1 MPRIVEGESKLGLK
15 KTNKERRRAWAS
27 IDDAL
32 DEACAG
38 IDHKKIENKKTH
50 SEANLQGQNNID
62 FDKSH
67 LNERDLKEFGLK
79 KSEIA
84 VYCYLLE
91 HNHATPTQIAKGTGI
106 LRTNCY
112 HVLSGLVES
121 GLIREEVGGTG
132 RKMYFANDPE
142 SLLRATQKRA
152 AAIERVIPD
161 IRAMFS
167 EKTNKPSVRFYDGKK
182 EIQEIYRAS
191 LDAGEV
197 FAVGSTARLQEVM
210 PEFLPWYFAQLKKR
224 RVALYDIVSASS
236 RLITRDVARVAL
248 TDYAPKF
255 LPERYKDLPTDIL
268 VWDDNVAL
276 ITLEEPYFGTVLH
289 NAPLAQTMRMILGL
303 LGERL

>member
-1 MPRIVEGESKLGLK
+1 M
-15 KTNKERRRAWAS
+15 N
-27 IDDAL
+27 
-32 DEACAG
+32 
-38 IDHKKIENKKTH
+38 IE
-50 SEANLQGQNNID
+50 Q
-62 FDKSH
+62 
-67 LNERDLKEFGLK
+67 DLKEFGLK

>member
-1 MPRIVEGESKLGLK
+1 M
-15 KTNKERRRAWAS
+15 N
-27 IDDAL
+27 
-32 DEACAG
+32 
-38 IDHKKIENKKTH
+38 IE
-50 SEANLQGQNNID
+50 Q
-62 FDKSH
+62 
-67 LNERDLKEFGLK
+67 DLKEFGLK

-210 PEFLPWYFAQLKKR
+210 PEFLPWYFAQLKKS
-224 RVALYDIVSASS
+224 DVSLFMTSS
-236 RLITRDVARVAL
+236 QRHPD
-248 TDYAPKF
+248 
-255 LPERYKDLPTDIL
+255 
-268 VWDDNVAL
+268 
-276 ITLEEPYFGTVLH
+276 
-289 NAPLAQTMRMILGL
+289 
-303 LGERL
+303 